1 MRHSDSLAI
10 ENDSYHLATAP
21 LYLPLV
27 VAHTLP
33 GSQHIVNDDKLL
45 SLLYPQ
51 NSVIPFKD
59 AVLVTNGFVQTF
71 TRLEHINII

>member
-33 GSQHIVNDDKLL
+33 GSQHIVNDDNFFPF
-45 SLLYPQ
+45 Y
-51 NSVIPFKD
+51 IP
-59 AVLVTNGFVQTF
+59 
-71 TRLEHINII
+71 